1 MMWAKKLWWS
11 LRLGLVSIEYW
22 VWILA
27 LSLFFIL
34 IDLGHLYLAFG
45 SVIAAETVF
54 CVLQRIYP
62 EFPSAGEPDY
72 IMDPDLPVAENGKDL
87 LDRADIINQLSSL
100 IIRERPSVIALTG
113 GYGDGKT
120 SLLNL
125 TIGQLRK
132 RDLDQRPII
141 VKFSPWL
148 PGNSSALVMSMLT
161 SISAEIRNEYIVPG
175 LSNGVLQYGKAL
187 LGMIPKAASF
197 KDLFSEASQ
206 QEKIRQLTR
215 YIARMPRR
223 ILVVLDDLDRMQPKE
238 LEVVFKILRGS
249 EELSSV
255 TFICSF
261 DESELAS
268 ILRSTRRYQN
278 TTKFI
283 KKFFQITVTI
293 PKIDASK
300 LKEFFQTEM
309 SRIRSRAE
317 EERR

>member
-1 MMWAKKLWWS
+1 M
-11 LRLGLVSIEYW
+11 
-22 VWILA
+22 
-27 LSLFFIL
+27 
-34 IDLGHLYLAFG
+34 
-45 SVIAAETVF
+45 
-54 CVLQRIYP
+54 
-62 EFPSAGEPDY
+62 
-72 IMDPDLPVAENGKDL
+72 
-87 LDRADIINQLSSL
+87 
-100 IIRERPSVIALTG
+100 
-113 GYGDGKT
+113 
-120 SLLNL
+120 
-125 TIGQLRK
+125 
-132 RDLDQRPII
+132 
-141 VKFSPWL
+141 
-148 PGNSSALVMSMLT
+148 
-161 SISAEIRNEYIVPG
+161 
-175 LSNGVLQYGKAL
+175 
-187 LGMIPKAASF
+187 
-197 KDLFSEASQ
+197 
-206 QEKIRQLTR
+206 
-215 YIARMPRR
+215 
-223 ILVVLDDLDRMQPKE
+223 VLDDLDRMQPKE